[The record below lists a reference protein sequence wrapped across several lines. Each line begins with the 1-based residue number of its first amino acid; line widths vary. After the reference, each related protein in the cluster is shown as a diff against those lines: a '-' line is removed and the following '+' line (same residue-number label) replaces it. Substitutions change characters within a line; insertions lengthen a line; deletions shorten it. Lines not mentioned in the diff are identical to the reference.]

1 MFSARGTERRGGLP
15 GSRTPH
21 PAAHSARRHGKQ
33 PVLVHG
39 RNPVRSAVPGR
50 RHARVDPIMALASR
64 ELKLVCMYMNVG
76 DTAPTSAAVI

>member
-1 MFSARGTERRGGLP
+1 MQ
-15 GSRTPH
+15 GSEAC
-21 PAAHSARRHGKQ
+21 PAHAYTYQ
-33 PVLVHG
+33 
-39 RNPVRSAVPGR
+39 PGR